1 MTVALLA
8 VAALWH
14 VRWRPRGLE
23 PIGLRIIR
31 HAVGIGSLTL
41 ALAVVALATI
51 GPWEITPF
59 GVTISVSRLPNI
71 VAQGMLFWAF
81 SIVLSPAGAWAY
93 RRHSSFAFY
102 LLAAFVLGVLAL
114 GPEPKLLGH
123 DFMTHSAYKALTPL
137 PGYEAL
143 RVPARFWMLTTIC
156 LSTVAGLA
164 FARLVPATSRRRPL
178 ALAFVT
184 VGVLADGWVLFPTV
198 TAPTR
203 SPSLDLA
210 KGTVLELPLGTRD
223 QDAAAMLRSSYHGQA
238 LVNGYSAYPPRHY
251 RALAYGLERGNDDVL
266 DLLSQYGV
274 RFVRIDRSHTAAPQY
289 EQYVGAQ
296 PGARLVRK
304 DARAILYELTMSRTV
319 AASPT
324 LGEPLKIAGVS
335 ANVAGDTV
343 ERAIDGSRLSRWET
357 GPQRPG
363 HAFSVDLATAQPLG
377 AVTLQLGPFATDFP
391 RELTVELSVDGRWQE
406 VWNGPTDVL
415 ALAGALREPL
425 DIPMVISL
433 GGRVAKRVRLR
444 STSSDPEFSWSI
456 ADVSVLGPASASSG

>member
-1 MTVALLA
+1 
-8 VAALWH
+8 
-14 VRWRPRGLE
+14 
-23 PIGLRIIR
+23 
-31 HAVGIGSLTL
+31 
-41 ALAVVALATI
+41 
-51 GPWEITPF
+51 
-59 GVTISVSRLPNI
+59 
-71 VAQGMLFWAF
+71 
-81 SIVLSPAGAWAY
+81 
-93 RRHSSFAFY
+93 
-102 LLAAFVLGVLAL
+102 
-114 GPEPKLLGH
+114 
-123 DFMTHSAYKALTPL
+123 
-137 PGYEAL
+137 
-143 RVPARFWMLTTIC
+143 MLTTIS

-178 ALAFVT
+178 ALALVT

-223 QDAAAMLRSSYHGQA
+223 QDAAAMLRSSYYGQA

-343 ERAIDGSRLSRWET
+343 ERHRRVTAVSLGDRTAASWSCVLR
-357 GPQRPG
+357 RPG
-363 HAFSVDLATAQPLG
+363 HGAAAGSRHPATRSLRNRFSTRAHSRAIGRRPMAGGLERTDRCLG
-377 AVTLQLGPFATDFP
+377 AGGRAPRAARHSHGHLAGWTRRETCPASIHLERPGVQLVDRRRVRAGTGQRFEWLITHSVMSRGAIRGD
-391 RELTVELSVDGRWQE
+391 RDELTSVPTRNPLTVRGR
-406 VWNGPTDVL
+406 D
-415 ALAGALREPL
+415 RERSS
-425 DIPMVISL
+425 SL
-433 GGRVAKRVRLR
+433 PGRSRR
-444 STSSDPEFSWSI
+444 
-456 ADVSVLGPASASSG
+456 G